1 MEASNTFEK
10 IISENNVS
18 SARKYI
24 KKLSTSYK
32 RERLVLLSSFA
43 HRKRNI
49 AISNGI
55 SNDNV
60 AIVYGLF
67 CDLIQKT
74 IKTNCRTEQR
84 CVFALMETIV
94 NFNLYHKVCFAGK
107 GLSEKE
113 FLKSF
118 FSEDNSSIAD
128 NFTTEQRAL
137 MVSKIDSF
145 LTENDCKIFI
155 NHLNIISLS
164 LQKETK

>member
-1 MEASNTFEK
+1 MK
-10 IISENNVS
+10 IIKNHFCL
-18 SARKYI
+18 KD
-24 KKLSTSYK
+24 
-32 RERLVLLSSFA
+32 
-43 HRKRNI
+43 

-67 CDLIQKT
+67 CDLIEKT

-84 CVFALMETIV
+84 CVFALMGTIV
-94 NFNLYHKVCFAGK
+94 KLNLYHKACFAGK

>member
-1 MEASNTFEK
+1 M
-10 IISENNVS
+10 
-18 SARKYI
+18 
-24 KKLSTSYK
+24 
-32 RERLVLLSSFA
+32 
-43 HRKRNI
+43 
-49 AISNGI
+49 G
-55 SNDNV
+55 
-60 AIVYGLF
+60 
-67 CDLIQKT
+67 
-74 IKTNCRTEQR
+74 
-84 CVFALMETIV
+84 TIV
-94 NFNLYHKVCFAGK
+94 KLNLYHKVCFAGK